1 MNVNRLLLCLAAII
15 IFARCSGKDVADKPL
30 PNASV
35 AADSVAVK
43 KPSTQLKKPLTL
55 AFVGDIMMGTTFP
68 EDAGSAYLPANDGA
82 NLFADCDSL
91 LRAADITAGNL
102 EGTLLDS

>member
-43 KPSTQLKKPLTL
+43 KPST
-55 AFVGDIMMGTTFP
+55 
-68 EDAGSAYLPANDGA
+68 
-82 NLFADCDSL
+82 
-91 LRAADITAGNL
+91 
-102 EGTLLDS
+102 

>member
-43 KPSTQLKKPLTL
+43 KPSTQLKKTLTL

-68 EDAGSAYLPANDGA
+68 EDARKRLSPGQRRG
-82 NLFADCDSL
+82 
-91 LRAADITAGNL
+91 
-102 EGTLLDS
+102 

>member
-35 AADSVAVK
+35 AAD
-43 KPSTQLKKPLTL
+43 L
-55 AFVGDIMMGTTFP
+55 
-68 EDAGSAYLPANDGA
+68 
-82 NLFADCDSL
+82 SL
-91 LRAADITAGNL
+91 IHISEPTRP
-102 EGTLLDS
+102 

>member
-43 KPSTQLKKPLTL
+43 KTIHAAQKAPH
-55 AFVGDIMMGTTFP
+55 
-68 EDAGSAYLPANDGA
+68 AGFCGRHNDGYD
-82 NLFADCDSL
+82 LS
-91 LRAADITAGNL
+91 
-102 EGTLLDS
+102 

>member
-43 KPSTQLKKPLTL
+43 NHPRSSKSPSRW
-55 AFVGDIMMGTTFP
+55 
-68 EDAGSAYLPANDGA
+68 
-82 NLFADCDSL
+82 L
-91 LRAADITAGNL
+91 LWAT
-102 EGTLLDS
+102 